1 MTNSL
6 LMELIHTCCSSGIS
20 TAIAVSFGQEEG
32 RLYIRDGEII
42 HAETGGEEG
51 EEALRRMLSR
61 EYGQVETLGF
71 PAAVRASMARPWREI
86 LESLAPEPAG
96 SPESPGR
103 LKVLVVDDSAM
114 MRRAISDIVAAQ
126 PDMEV
131 AATAANG
138 EDALARMAEGRF
150 DVITLDVN
158 MPVMDGSTAI
168 KHIMIKKPCPV
179 VIISNTDRA
188 AVGNIMDFL
197 MLGAV
202 DFVAKPVRGGNLAL
216 QADRIA
222 GRIRT
227 AAKAGSSSITR
238 FKPPAKRQER
248 EAGQGEEKRPAARLV
263 VVVAGA
269 GGHADWF
276 KLVCGLPENLDAC
289 VLVIQNMPPDF
300 VAPLAEYTAAR
311 SMMDVAPLYGE
322 AAVLSGTCYIAAV
335 DAPPAIMMRRGLPI
349 LVEGGP
355 IAAPDS
361 ADGLEALLA
370 GLSGAMKEPVRVLL
384 LSGADGSRAAEG
396 LRLVKERGGRVV
408 ICAREAAMVRAPL
421 DEIAGQGLVTE
432 EKKVEAMIEE
442 IVQYASGQAENPPSA
457 EDDVPGL
464 DWLI

>member
-6 LMELIHTCCSSGIS
+6 LAELIQTCCASGIS
-20 TAIAVSFGQEEG
+20 TAIAVSHGREEG
-32 RLYIRDGEII
+32 RLFIRDGELV
-42 HAETGGEEG
+42 HAETGELTGVD
-51 EEALRRMLSR
+51 ALSLMASWD
-61 EYGQVETLGF
+61 YSQFETLGF
-71 PAAVRASMARPWREI
+71 PAAVKATITTPWREL
-86 LESLAPEPAG
+86 LESLAPEPADAA
-96 SPESPGR
+96 PEPAR

-138 EDALARMAEGRF
+138 EDALAKMAESRF

-216 QADRIA
+216 AADRIA

-227 AAKAGSSSITR
+227 AATAGASSITR
-238 FKPPAKRQER
+238 FKPPAPRPER
-248 EAGQGEEKRPAARLV
+248 ELETAEGKRPTDRLV
-263 VVVAGA
+263 VVIAGA
-269 GGHADWF
+269 GGHAEWF

-300 VAPLAEYTAAR
+300 MAPLAEYTAAR
-311 SMMDVAPLYGE
+311 SMVDVAPLSGE
-322 AAVLSGTCYIAAV
+322 AAVLSGTCYITAV
-335 DAPPAIMMRRGLPI
+335 DAPPAIMMRRSLPI
-349 LVEGGP
+349 LVEGDP
-355 IAAPDS
+355 VAARNP
-361 ADGLEALLA
+361 AEALSGFLA
-370 GLSGAMKEPVRVLL
+370 SLAESMAEPLKVLVLSG
-384 LSGADGSRAAEG
+384 GGGSQAAEG
-396 LRLVKERGGRVV
+396 LKSVIEKGGSVA
-408 ICAREAAMVRAPL
+408 IQNRETAMVRAPL
-421 DEIAGQGLVTE
+421 DEIAGQGLAAGETR
-432 EKKVEAMIEE
+432 VEAMIEG
-442 IVQYASGQAENPPSA
+442 IVTYASGREKNPSSV
-457 EDDVPGL
+457 DDDDPGL